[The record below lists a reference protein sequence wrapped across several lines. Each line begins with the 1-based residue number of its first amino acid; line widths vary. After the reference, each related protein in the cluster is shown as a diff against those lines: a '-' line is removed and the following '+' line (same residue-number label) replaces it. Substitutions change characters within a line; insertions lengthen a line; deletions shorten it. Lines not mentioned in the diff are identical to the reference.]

1 MLSTCGEM
9 GWTVERVAG
18 ADPLASL
25 PNVTTVTVSHRFAR
39 RFGVGFPESVLTS
52 DERVV
57 LHLHP
62 HWKAL
67 IRPIF
72 VLILAVAAVVAAA
85 IFLPASWR
93 PISLYAVGALA
104 LVAVAWLSFWPWMTW
119 RTTHYVFTN
128 ERVIL
133 REGVFAREGR
143 DIPLGRVNDVSFG
156 HNVFERMLGCG
167 TLTIESAGER
177 GQVVLDD
184 IPRVEKTQSVLY
196 ELVEAD
202 RAEHSFGDEDRD
214 AIVREV
220 RRGDDDTR
228 EERARR

>member
-1 MLSTCGEM
+1 M
-9 GWTVERVAG
+9 
-18 ADPLASL
+18 
-25 PNVTTVTVSHRFAR
+25 
-39 RFGVGFPESVLTS
+39 GFPESVLTS

-67 IRPIF
+67 IWPF
-72 VLILAVAAVVAAA
+72 VVVLVAVLGVVAALVV
-85 IFLPASWR
+85 LPASWN
-93 PISLYAVGALA
+93 PVGLYAVGAVG
-104 LVAVAWLSFWPWMTW
+104 LVAIAWLAFWPWLVW

-133 REGVFAREGR
+133 REGVFSRDGR
-143 DIPLGRVNDVSFG
+143 DIPMGRINDVSFS
-156 HNVFERMLGCG
+156 HNLVQRMLGCG

-177 GQVVLDD
+177 GQVVLAN

-196 ELVEAD
+196 ELVEED
-202 RAEHSFGDEDRD
+202 RAKHSFGDDDRD

-220 RRGDDDTR
+220 RRDPR
-228 EERARR
+228 